1 MLSPP
6 FQLHEKNDSGA
17 HDTGEDDD
25 EPTGTLK
32 DAEWPIIGNMSSQ
45 EHERTEQDDSGG
57 DSEAGNGQAVES
69 KDEDPE
75 ATRRYWEVKW
85 KKEGIWKVYLPC
97 CYVVS
102 SIEYLH
108 MALKAMYLN
117 NTQCSLKC
125 CIFTSYHY
133 VHVV

>member
-1 MLSPP
+1 MEFNTHSGESLVDDAPLLLKRRHVSYLLYFSFEMLSPP

-57 DSEAGNGQAVES
+57 DSERQEMVKQLRAKMRIQKQPGDIGRSSGRRKGFGRSTCHAVM
-69 KDEDPE
+69 
-75 ATRRYWEVKW
+75 
-85 KKEGIWKVYLPC
+85 L
-97 CYVVS
+97 
-102 SIEYLH
+102 
-108 MALKAMYLN
+108 
-117 NTQCSLKC
+117 
-125 CIFTSYHY
+125 
-133 VHVV
+133 

>member
-57 DSEAGNGQAVES
+57 DSERQEM
-69 KDEDPE
+69 
-75 ATRRYWEVKW
+75 VKQLRA
-85 KKEGIWKVYLPC
+85 KMRIQKQPGDIGRSSGRDRKS
-97 CYVVS
+97 VV
-102 SIEYLH
+102 
-108 MALKAMYLN
+108 
-117 NTQCSLKC
+117 
-125 CIFTSYHY
+125 
-133 VHVV
+133 